1 MVAINLNCG
10 RYRPSAKNP
19 SEFHSESQLLSKSGS
34 DVNLRSMSS
43 LNREFWQRHPG
54 LVWSNPDADDAVRIR
69 AALLRPRFERLLD
82 IALEFGLPRVQQEW
96 MALLEDSG
104 ADVRRVRHSVE
115 RMLANIEKGFSSAF
129 SRN

>member
-1 MVAINLNCG
+1 VASILS
-10 RYRPSAKNP
+10 RI
-19 SEFHSESQLLSKSGS
+19 LSKWGS
-34 DVNLRSMSS
+34 DVNLRGMAS

-69 AALLRPRFERLLD
+69 TALLRPRFERLLD

-96 MALLEDSG
+96 MALLEDSTG
-104 ADVRRVRHSVE
+104 DVKRVQHSVE
-115 RMLANIEKGFSSAF
+115 RILANIEKGFSSAA

>member
-1 MVAINLNCG
+1 MRSTGLTAW
-10 RYRPSAKNP
+10 PSHP
-19 SEFHSESQLLSKSGS
+19 FLSRILSKWGS
-34 DVNLRSMSS
+34 DVNLRGMAS

-69 AALLRPRFERLLD
+69 TALLRPRFERLLD

-96 MALLEDSG
+96 MALLEDSTG
-104 ADVRRVRHSVE
+104 DVKRVRHSVE
-115 RMLANIEKGFSSAF
+115 RILANIEKGFSSAS